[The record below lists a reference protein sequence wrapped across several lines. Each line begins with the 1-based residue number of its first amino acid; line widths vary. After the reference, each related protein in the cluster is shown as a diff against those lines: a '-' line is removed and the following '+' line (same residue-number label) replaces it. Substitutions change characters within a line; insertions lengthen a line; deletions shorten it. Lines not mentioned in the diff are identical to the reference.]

1 MCFSMNNAKFLRTP
15 ILKNFC
21 ERLFLY
27 KTIHLIFTEKL
38 YSNFTPDTERD
49 ILINQFQILIE
60 ISYFRSFL
68 HQRNKVV
75 DFEKDCRFP

>member
-38 YSNFTPDTERD
+38 YSNFTLDTERD
-49 ILINQFQILIE
+49 ILINQFQI
-60 ISYFRSFL
+60 
-68 HQRNKVV
+68 
-75 DFEKDCRFP
+75 